1 MYSFLVK
8 VVEVYWEGVSS
19 QEMQRRGALAAAA
32 SALSVLSSTPARAFG
47 DAPDDWFGYYS
58 SLACCDGRSST
69 EQNRKKNHTKVK
81 VVIRLIFCRPKY
93 SFSVFEYTGFC
104 EFC

>member
-8 VVEVYWEGVSS
+8 VVEVYTWRII
-19 QEMQRRGALAAAA
+19 QEMQRRGALTAAA

-58 SLACCDGRSST
+58 SLACCHGRLST
-69 EQNRKKNHTKVK
+69 DRTERRIT
-81 VVIRLIFCRPKY
+81 PK
-93 SFSVFEYTGFC
+93 
-104 EFC
+104 